1 LFNKYIFYETEL
13 NSILYSNVYTMEEIT
28 NNDTT
33 IDECQELKNIKYKT
47 MLLNGAPLSETKS
60 SNDLSNLEKFLEA
73 EKINNSNEPWCK
85 LNKTIKTKKLLD
97 FVEIYSKE
105 KNLDENESKL
115 LTVFLKDSIDK
126 KKLSRVKDVIY
137 DKISGIIKEIPA
149 LTYTKSNKHFTLK
162 NIDKR
167 VSTLK
172 SLAPKK
178 VNGTIRHKE
187 ISENIKDD
195 SESDDEK

>member
-1 LFNKYIFYETEL
+1 MEDT
-13 NSILYSNVYTMEEIT
+13 NV
-28 NNDTT
+28 
-33 IDECQELKNIKYKT
+33 DEKESQELKNIKYKN
-47 MLLNGAPLSETKS
+47 MLLNGIHISETKS
-60 SNDLSNLEKFLEA
+60 SSDLSSLEKFLEA

-97 FVEIYSKE
+97 FVELYSKE
-105 KNLDENESKL
+105 KNFDEEEIKI
-115 LTVFLKDSIDK
+115 LTAFLKDSLDK
-126 KKLSRVKDVIY
+126 KRLSRVKDVIY
-137 DKISGIIKEIPA
+137 DKNTGTVKEIPA

-178 VNGTIRHKE
+178 SGTIKNKLTQHTEKD
-187 ISENIKDD
+187 DD
-195 SESDDEK
+195 SESNDEN